1 MICSSDY
8 VYNLKIIF
16 IYKYETHIIDSPPAG
31 FAAIVVMNTVAL
43 SLSFGVSLCAKL
55 KRQSAV
61 SVAIESSN
69 QNAPLAVAI
78 LLLSL
83 EEGYDRDLALNVP
96 VIYMLTNILFV
107 LIFGITLRRTGWLQI
122 DDEDET
128 MTLGK
133 IVRNLKEKRFNNRH
147 KNGNG
152 DVEEEID
159 VENGIKGEKV
169 KDESDDIELNEKGVV
184 DNSPTVGS
192 TVQLNNN
199 DEQYTE

>member
-1 MICSSDY
+1 
-8 VYNLKIIF
+8 
-16 IYKYETHIIDSPPAG
+16 
-31 FAAIVVMNTVAL
+31 MNTVAL
-43 SLSFGVSLCAKL
+43 SLSFGISLLAKL

-69 QNAPLAVAI
+69 QNAPLAIAI

-83 EEGYDRDLALNVP
+83 DEGYDRDLALNVP

-133 IVRNLKEKRFNNRH
+133 IVRNLKEKRLNRH
-147 KNGNG
+147 KNGN
-152 DVEEEID
+152 VEKEID
-159 VENGIKGEKV
+159 VENGVSMDEKI
-169 KDESDDIELNEKGVV
+169 KDESNDIELNGNEVV
-184 DNSPTVGS
+184 ENSPTVGS
-192 TVQLNNN
+192 TVQLKNN
-199 DEQYTE
+199 DQYTE